1 MTSPWLN
8 SFGAPFGTTSP
19 KSGWLP
25 QPDGIARS
33 GQRGIGVAFFGLT
46 GEEDV
51 LPDIVAFR
59 LSQVVEKMLVT
70 SRRRLAQLADR
81 VEFLIRV
88 EEAKRD
94 PGRRDWAAQMKAA
107 VDDGSLLR
115 EIEAQRTPEEI
126 LREWRAATSV

>member
-1 MTSPWLN
+1 
-8 SFGAPFGTTSP
+8 
-19 KSGWLP
+19 
-25 QPDGIARS
+25 
-33 GQRGIGVAFFGLT
+33 VAFFGLT

-88 EEAKRD
+88 DEAKRD